1 MIHRTIN
8 TTKLEPDIANTKIS
22 VFDDEDGDLP
32 GFLVC
37 TRPERKCW
45 TYMQLGFAHSTKTA
59 GVENPRGGR
68 EARNFTTNVPEILD
82 FKSSSEQIFCK
93 TWRWVPLISW
103 GVNIIHKQ
111 DASFEGT
118 LSTIN
123 FMFIDLSCQ
132 LLRWL
137 SFFRTTL
144 VKCLQPTRLPRVLL
158 WCRF

>member
-82 FKSSSEQIFCK
+82 LKWSSEQIFSK
-93 TWRWVPLISW
+93 NWRWVPLLEACSVVGFVSVYTTSDFPVVIRRV
-103 GVNIIHKQ
+103 GRCDHLV
-111 DASFEGT
+111 
-118 LSTIN
+118 
-123 FMFIDLSCQ
+123 Q
-132 LLRWL
+132 LFVIKHYTVYLYHH
-137 SFFRTTL
+137 
-144 VKCLQPTRLPRVLL
+144 
-158 WCRF
+158 